1 MPFSLYCSTL
11 PSHTLLLQAGVLPLP
26 HSRVL
31 SWSLLF
37 FFTNPTPVRPTYPFP
52 PLFAACLSR
61 LTLSRQAFEC
71 PISCLLDPSVFPS
84 IRAARTPHNHARLC
98 RCMERGISAPWTPW
112 LCQFCCN
119 SHFGQ
124 AKALARSP
132 HLAAIPALLAGARMR
147 VRNLRALL

>member
-84 IRAARTPHNHARLC
+84 IRAARTPQNHAWLC
-98 RCMERGISAPWTPW
+98 RCYPHGKRHFCTLDPLAPSILLQLALRPSQGAGQESPPGSHPCSAGW
-112 LCQFCCN
+112 
-119 SHFGQ
+119 
-124 AKALARSP
+124 R
-132 HLAAIPALLAGARMR
+132 
-147 VRNLRALL
+147 